1 MLHSSASG
9 LLQPRGLL
17 FLRQLLSPR
26 ATPRACYSY
35 RPAALR
41 CCVATAVPT
50 PTPTP
55 VAAATNSHRK
65 PNSGISSRRGLG
77 IAVEDMDVALLWVR
91 PGVAGADWHGAAAAA
106 AGATTRRLYAFFE
119 VQGEPETAA
128 TLATVGLLAE
138 LYEAVAAEAPLLDVV
153 PLVPSMGWT
162 LGKVA
167 AISELRSMVV
177 AAPHGAC
184 QEGLLEELNRLRA
197 AAGFGAVA
205 QHSLADIADG
215 VEPRGSSAASDVGL
229 QGGDEAGGQLSFAH
243 VAVGGTFDHLHAGHR
258 LLLATAAAVAS
269 EKVWL
274 GIASDALLAKKKNAE
289 LLEGYDVRV
298 GAAVD
303 FLQRVRPGI
312 QVSPGPLT
320 DPAEP
325 PLAATMPEMGA
336 LVVSRETTSGAEWI
350 NGHRASLDLSPISV
364 VVVGLIGADGQGP
377 DAGKLSSSGIRAAQ
391 AAGGQ

>member
-1 MLHSSASG
+1 
-9 LLQPRGLL
+9 
-17 FLRQLLSPR
+17 
-26 ATPRACYSY
+26 
-35 RPAALR
+35 
-41 CCVATAVPT
+41 
-50 PTPTP
+50 
-55 VAAATNSHRK
+55 
-65 PNSGISSRRGLG
+65 
-77 IAVEDMDVALLWVR
+77 VALLWVR

-274 GIASDALLAKKKNAE
+274 GIASDALLAKKEK
-289 LLEGYDVRV
+289 R
-298 GAAVD
+298 
-303 FLQRVRPGI
+303 R
-312 QVSPGPLT
+312 
-320 DPAEP
+320 
-325 PLAATMPEMGA
+325 
-336 LVVSRETTSGAEWI
+336 
-350 NGHRASLDLSPISV
+350 
-364 VVVGLIGADGQGP
+364 
-377 DAGKLSSSGIRAAQ
+377 
-391 AAGGQ
+391 AAGGLRCARGCRSGLSPTCAPGHPGVSRAADGPGGAATGGHHAGDGRAGGVPRNDVWRRVDQRPPRLARPEPHLRGGGWPDRGGWAGPGRG